1 MDNEQRKRKADDTI
15 NDGEEEA
22 DHKLSKATT
31 DAEEESEKKVKV
43 SAAEENA
50 AVHCFERVIR
60 DVLGYSKPIGSV
72 TNKKLSAQRKCI
84 FSMAETSTA
93 SHSFSVAKAAFYK
106 SILIDDTTKSLKY
119 GPRFSSTILENYLN
133 CPIFICLKKVFG
145 TMDPSVDFEQDI
157 EKIAE
162 SITTKDNLRTQV
174 AVSLVF
180 NMLIEALWHSSVE
193 EVAQNA
199 YENLLL
205 RNPALPKEADLS
217 SMLSHP
223 DVKIVVSSSFLQ
235 LTESIPIGFL
245 QSPLRFTVFDGSP
258 YIGKYAAGGFNIFR
272 DTHVVNAMYELAC
285 AFADSEISDEDVD
298 NMAYDFQS
306 NITDPMWKGEEVD
319 DNSSTSSW
327 EAEIIGKEGEVKVE

>member
-1 MDNEQRKRKADDTI
+1 
-15 NDGEEEA
+15 
-22 DHKLSKATT
+22 
-31 DAEEESEKKVKV
+31 
-43 SAAEENA
+43 
-50 AVHCFERVIR
+50 
-60 DVLGYSKPIGSV
+60 
-72 TNKKLSAQRKCI
+72 
-84 FSMAETSTA
+84 
-93 SHSFSVAKAAFYK
+93 
-106 SILIDDTTKSLKY
+106 
-119 GPRFSSTILENYLN
+119 
-133 CPIFICLKKVFG
+133 
-145 TMDPSVDFEQDI
+145 MDPSVDFEQDI
-157 EKIAE
+157 ERIAE
-162 SITTKDNLRTQV
+162 SVTTKDNLRTQV

-217 SMLSHP
+217 FMLSHP

-258 YIGKYAAGGFNIFR
+258 YIGKYSAGGFNIFR

-285 AFADSEISDEDVD
+285 AFADSEISDEDVE

-306 NITDPMWKGEEVD
+306 NITDPMWKEEEVD

-327 EAEIIGKEGEVKVE
+327 EAEIIGKEGEREGEVKVE